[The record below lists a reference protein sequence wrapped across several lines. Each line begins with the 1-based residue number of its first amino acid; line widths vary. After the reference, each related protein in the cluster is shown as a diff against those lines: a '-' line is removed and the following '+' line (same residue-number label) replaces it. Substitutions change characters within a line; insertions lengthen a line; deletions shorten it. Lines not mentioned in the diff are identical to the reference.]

1 MAIAVDNLASAQGLC
16 QHSLLHNEILHF
28 YSYYMIELTA
38 AEEEQKELDKEKQWQ
53 ELQKEIESLK
63 SDDPAKLN
71 DLTQQQAAIKGN
83 EKEEASKEE
92 EEEEEGP
99 KEMLPYSSM
108 FCMSPT
114 NP

>member
-1 MAIAVDNLASAQGLC
+1 ML
-16 QHSLLHNEILHF
+16 
-28 YSYYMIELTA
+28 ELTD
-38 AEEEQKELDKEKQWQ
+38 AEEKQKEEDKEKQWQ

-83 EKEEASKEE
+83 EKDEAAKEE
-92 EEEEEGP
+92 EEDDNGP